1 MENIIEKDSEY
12 IAHTYARFPL
22 VLKEGKGSLLYD
34 QDGKEYIDMASGI
47 AVASFGYGDEEW
59 EKAVSAQAK
68 SFPTRQTFFTQS
80 RAFCWQRSS

>member
-59 EKAVSAQAK
+59 EKAVS
-68 SFPTRQTFFTQS
+68 S
-80 RAFCWQRSS
+80 